1 MYTIYKNIDRKYF
14 LIESNIK
21 LILLN
26 TIKFLSILI
35 FENLIRSSVIFF
47 FYIFSFYHLSIA
59 IVKLGIHFNIFSR
72 HFIQNNNFEISLINS
87 ELFNFQ
93 SIYSSN
99 KILKFSFPLYD
110 WAISLFNRLFNIFT
124 RIVYIYHKNF
134 RRS

>member
-59 IVKLGIHFNIFSR
+59 IVKLGISIFS
-72 HFIQNNNFEISLINS
+72 HVIS
-87 ELFNFQ
+87 F
-93 SIYSSN
+93 
-99 KILKFSFPLYD
+99 KTTILK
-110 WAISLFNRLFNIFT
+110 
-124 RIVYIYHKNF
+124 YH
-134 RRS
+134 